1 MRRSAV
7 LFAVIALTG
16 GIAGGAKADG
26 TIIMNRASDFQSKT
40 AEGTIT
46 GLIVGDT
53 SPQQNATNMALRTAY
68 PDNTAVNQ
76 PANLTKVNA
85 AASATSVFSGLLT
98 SSTAAPNQQYASAWT
113 FGYHIDP
120 DLTDYTI
127 NLHLYLP
134 QVGTFTPS
142 GGVGT
147 ATSGINAVTIFL
159 TSVSN
164 GAVSGSRAWTFDNN
178 LSPGILQTGLEEFS
192 LAAVN
197 GAGAGGSND
206 FHQDAGFDLHQVFY
220 VSIGYRGYLD
230 NSFPVAPD
238 GTHSFWTGTQSL
250 NVTAVTPEPNS
261 ALILACC
268 LVGTG
273 VVRSRLRA
281 RSRRLK

>member
-1 MRRSAV
+1 MRRTAV
-7 LFAVIALTG
+7 LFAVIGLIG

-26 TIIMNRASDFQSKT
+26 TIIMNQVSDFQSKT
-40 AEGTIT
+40 ADGTIT
-46 GLIVGDT
+46 GLIIGDT

-68 PDNTAVNQ
+68 PDNTAINQ
-76 PANLTKVNA
+76 PGNLTKVNA
-85 AASATSVFSGLLT
+85 ATSATSAFNGLVT
-98 SSTAAPNQQYASAWT
+98 SSTATPNQQYASAWT

-120 DLTDYTI
+120 NLTDYTV

-134 QVGTFTPS
+134 QVGTFTPG

-178 LSPGILQTGLEEFS
+178 LQPGILQPGLEDFS

-206 FHQDAGFDLHQVFY
+206 FHQDTGFDIQQVFY

-230 NSFPVAPD
+230 TSFPVAPD

-250 NVTAVTPEPNS
+250 DVTAVTPEPNS
-261 ALILACC
+261 ALILACF

-273 VVRSRLRA
+273 VVRSRLCA
-281 RSRRLK
+281 RFRRRK